1 MPDGFSENSKLQEKL
16 FLPPSDWPLRPRFTK
31 LGINVRG
38 TCLKQHHISGEKKWL
53 VTLHHKVSPMSYL
66 RNPATPVS
74 ITNIYKCLVS
84 TFGYLYI
91 RSVSWRIG
99 HRRIST

>member
-1 MPDGFSENSKLQEKL
+1 MVQAVQRLVQEITIVK
-16 FLPPSDWPLRPRFTK
+16 
-31 LGINVRG
+31 NVEIV
-38 TCLKQHHISGEKKWL
+38 Q

-74 ITNIYKCLVS
+74 ITNMYKCLVS

-99 HRRIST
+99 HRQIST